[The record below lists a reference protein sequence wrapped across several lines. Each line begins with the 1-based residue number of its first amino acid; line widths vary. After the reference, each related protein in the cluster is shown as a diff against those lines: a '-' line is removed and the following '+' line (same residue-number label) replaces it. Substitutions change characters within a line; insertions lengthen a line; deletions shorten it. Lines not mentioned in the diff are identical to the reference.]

1 MTSDVS
7 EPPRQL
13 GQSTGAPEDR
23 PPSDASV
30 TRRDVLKA
38 GVGLAALSML
48 EACGGGDSSGSGAI
62 VRYAV
67 HPAIGIARVG
77 NSASEYFF
85 GSEVPGPL
93 PEPPGGFKDA
103 GGALKRQAARFRIY
117 GYDANGDVV
126 REVTAFDA
134 DITWTVHLANAK
146 AAWYDFDTALDVP
159 VAQAAGRRNP
169 TFTGS
174 ARNGL
179 VIDPGAR
186 SVTGTGKVG
195 PQFDTGRFL
204 GASVYLGELRT
215 DEAGRLVVL
224 GGRGHS
230 FAPRGEPL
238 TTFANNYGWCDDTS
252 DGPVRATVRIG
263 DVTFE
268 ADPGW
273 VVVAPPD
280 YGPSIAA
287 GYVSIYDVVYDLMR
301 RQGKLPDKQVV
312 FGRDIDPLFARL
324 VEMQWV
330 NAGVLRDNGPGT
342 PGDYLRPQFLAQLN
356 DASPANATFRK
367 QMFDAFRSP
376 SYTTVQDD
384 AIPPM
389 YGDEVTIPGTTPMQF
404 LAVTATQYQML
415 ARWRDGNFVPGL
427 PTPAPRQLSE
437 VHVTLQPSTLDRAAL
452 EACLGG
458 AFHPGCEATWPVRI
472 ASMYGAPFR
481 LKVRPASTIEPDYGD
496 SLTPAAALAPDGP
509 LGSNGPGA
517 LTRWMAVPW
526 QSDTASC
533 RSGYEP
539 QIDPYLPTFWAA
551 RVPNHVLTDADYRTV
566 MDGTQ
571 PRPVR
576 LAAFYNRPNWLRNI
590 VDDDKIASLTRM
602 VDFWFKLGLVNE
614 RPGPADLPELPSLM
628 KVETTNTFTT
638 PPVMKRAPTW
648 GLRNS

>member
-1 MTSDVS
+1 M
-7 EPPRQL
+7 
-13 GQSTGAPEDR
+13 G
-23 PPSDASV
+23 SDASV

-38 GVGLAALSML
+38 GMGLVALSML
-48 EACGGGDSSGSGAI
+48 DACGGGDDSDGAGNI

-67 HPAIGIARVG
+67 HPAIGVARVG
-77 NSASEYFF
+77 NSVNEFF
-85 GSEVPGPL
+85 YGQEVPGPL
-93 PEPPGGFKDA
+93 PEPIGGFKDA
-103 GGALKRQAARFRIY
+103 TGALKRQAARFRIY
-117 GYDANGDVV
+117 GYDAAGTVV
-126 REVTAFDA
+126 REITASEA
-134 DITWTVHLANAK
+134 DITWTVHLANEK
-146 AAWYDFDTALDVP
+146 GAWYDFETALDVP
-159 VAQAAGRRNP
+159 VAEATGRRNP
-169 TFTGS
+169 S
-174 ARNGL
+174 AIGAARKAL
-179 VIDPGAR
+179 VIDPGPR
-186 SVTGTGKVG
+186 SVTGTGRIG
-195 PQFDTGRFL
+195 PAFDTGSFL
-204 GASVYLGELRT
+204 SASVYLGELRT

-252 DGPVRATVRIG
+252 DGPVRATLRIN
-263 DVTFE
+263 DMTFE

-301 RQGKLPDKQVV
+301 RQGNQPDRAVS
-312 FGRDIDPLFARL
+312 FAGDIYPLFARL

-342 PGDYLRPQFLAQLN
+342 PGDYLRPEFLAQLN
-356 DASPANATFRK
+356 DPTAPSAPLRK
-367 QMFDAFRSP
+367 LMFEAFRNP
-376 SYTTVQDD
+376 AYTKVEDV

-389 YGDEVTIPGTTPMQF
+389 YGDEVTIPGTTPRQF
-404 LAVTATQYQML
+404 LTVTATQYQML
-415 ARWRDGNFVPGL
+415 ARWRDGNFIPGL
-427 PTPAPRQLSE
+427 PRLGPRLLSD
-437 VHVTLQPSTLDRAAL
+437 VSVALQPSTLDRAAM

-472 ASMYGAPFR
+472 ASMYAAPFR
-481 LKVRPASTIEPDYGD
+481 LKVRPPGVVEPDYGD

-509 LGSNGPGA
+509 LSSNGPGA

-551 RVPNHVLTDADYRTV
+551 RVPNHILTDADYRTV
-566 MDGTQ
+566 MDTTQ
-571 PRPVR
+571 PRAVR

-590 VDDDKIASLTRM
+590 IDNDKIASLQRM

-614 RPGPADLPELPSLM
+614 RPGPADLPELPPLM
-628 KVETTNTFTT
+628 KVETSNTFTT
-638 PPVMKRAPTW
+638 PAVMKIAPTW